1 MKYLLMV
8 NNYATDGRFA
18 DEEGLKNYLL
28 HWKWNGDE
36 QFVVED
42 EDEVPMDVTVDEL
55 VKLLLEE
62 EKVVCLTQCMCEMG
76 DDFVDL
82 LLVKL

>member
-18 DEEGLKNYLL
+18 DEEALKAYLL
-28 HWKWNGDE
+28 QWNWAKE
-36 QFVVED
+36 PFVVQD
-42 EDEVPMDVTVDEL
+42 EDEVPMDVGIDGL
-55 VKLLLEE
+55 VQALLTED
-62 EKVVCLTQCMCEMG
+62 KVVCETPCMCEMG